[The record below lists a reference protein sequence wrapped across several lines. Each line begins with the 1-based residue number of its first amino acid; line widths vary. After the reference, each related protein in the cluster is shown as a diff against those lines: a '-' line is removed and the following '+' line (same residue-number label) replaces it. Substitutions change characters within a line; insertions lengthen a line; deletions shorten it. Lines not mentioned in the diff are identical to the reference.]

1 MTTIYK
7 PILIILLAGLLCW
20 QRFLQ
25 HGNEEQATGRVVQI
39 KEVFCD
45 PNDPR
50 ILVNAHRGDWRHAP
64 ENSLRAIRNVIA
76 MGADIVEID
85 IRKTRDGVL
94 VLMHDAT
101 VDRTT
106 NGQGYIHELDY
117 DSIGALF
124 LRNGAGII
132 TRHKVPTLKA
142 ALLAA
147 KDHIL
152 IQPDYKCTNCLDDIA
167 QLLKETG
174 TDDQVVFGAKKT
186 LQETKDFFGDLFHQA
201 LFVPAIDGKVEPK
214 AVMDEFAPVDPQ
226 AYVFKFEQEDAS
238 HLEYMTPLQQE
249 ARIWVQTIQ
258 PHRCGGHSDD
268 LAADDPDQAYGWLI
282 DKGADI
288 FLTDRPG
295 LLLDYLRKRQ
305 LHD

>member
-7 PILIILLAGLLCW
+7 QILIILLAGLLCW
-20 QRFLQ
+20 QRFLH
-25 HGNEEQATGRVVQI
+25 HGNEEQVTGRVVQI
-39 KEVFCD
+39 KEAFCD

-132 TRHKVPTLKA
+132 TQHKVPTLKA

-167 QLLKETG
+167 RLLKETG
-174 TDDQVVFGAKKT
+174 TDDQVVFGVKKNPP
-186 LQETKDFFGDLFHQA
+186 GDQ
-201 LFVPAIDGKVEPK
+201 
-214 AVMDEFAPVDPQ
+214 
-226 AYVFKFEQEDAS
+226 
-238 HLEYMTPLQQE
+238 
-249 ARIWVQTIQ
+249 
-258 PHRCGGHSDD
+258 
-268 LAADDPDQAYGWLI
+268 
-282 DKGADI
+282 
-288 FLTDRPG
+288 G
-295 LLLDYLRKRQ
+295 LLWRSFSPGAVRTRHRWKGGAKSRDGRICPGRSASLCVQ
-305 LHD
+305 V